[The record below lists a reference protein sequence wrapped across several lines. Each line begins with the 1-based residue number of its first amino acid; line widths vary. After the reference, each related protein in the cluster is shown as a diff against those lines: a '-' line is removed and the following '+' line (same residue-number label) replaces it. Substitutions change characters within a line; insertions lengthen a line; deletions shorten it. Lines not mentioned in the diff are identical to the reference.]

1 MNIAIDGPAGAG
13 KSTIAKKVASDIGY
27 VYVDTGAIYR
37 TLALACI
44 RKGITADDERN
55 VCDICKNTKVDIKYV
70 DGEQIMLLNG
80 ENVNAYIRSEDVS
93 RMTSSISV
101 YKEVREQLIDLQRYI
116 AEKEN
121 VIMDGRDIGTFVLP
135 NAEVKIY
142 LNASVE
148 TRAKRRYLE
157 QKDKGVEC
165 SLEDIEKD
173 IKERDYRDMHRDIAP
188 LRKAD
193 DAVEVDTSS
202 MTIDEV
208 VMKIKDIIK
217 EKAE

>member
-1 MNIAIDGPAGAG
+1 M
-13 KSTIAKKVASDIGY
+13 
-27 VYVDTGAIYR
+27 
-37 TLALACI
+37 
-44 RKGITADDERN
+44 
-55 VCDICKNTKVDIKYV
+55 
-70 DGEQIMLLNG
+70 
-80 ENVNAYIRSEDVS
+80 
-93 RMTSSISV
+93 
-101 YKEVREQLIDLQRYI
+101 
-116 AEKEN
+116 
-121 VIMDGRDIGTFVLP
+121 LP

>member
-1 MNIAIDGPAGAG
+1 MNIAIDGPAGEG

-44 RKGITADDERN
+44 RKGIAADDEKN

-70 DGEQIMLLNG
+70 DGEQIMLLDG
-80 ENVNAYIRSEDVS
+80 ENVNAY
-93 RMTSSISV
+93 
-101 YKEVREQLIDLQRYI
+101 
-116 AEKEN
+116 